1 MKGRSVAVVGI
12 CVVLLYSTARADFKY
27 SQQSKITGGAL
38 MQMTQTLGKFSKN
51 MRQANEPQTSTT
63 MVKGN
68 RMREEHAD
76 GTVQVI
82 DLDGRRFIYINPTNK
97 TYSVVTFDE
106 FKASMLQAQ
115 ERAKE
120 ARQQEAAKN
129 PEAQNA
135 AQNVKI
141 TPKFDAQVTG
151 ATRSILGL
159 PTNEMKMKME
169 MQFQGTDPKTQQQ
182 QSGSYIINSDAW
194 MAPSV
199 PGYSEIHDFHLKM
212 AKELNWL
219 PGAMGSTMGAN
230 MGNPQMGSA
239 MEEFRK
245 NAAAV
250 KGMPMLQTISMTF
263 GGNGT
268 SPQAQNP
275 QGNPQSNTQTQTP
288 PPQQQSENTSVPTST
303 SGAIKQG
310 LGGMFGG
317 FKKKKQQDDQQQQ
330 QQAAQNTTAPA
341 GQPGSLMDITSEVTS
356 FSSAPLDSSLFDVPS
371 GYTQVQGNADQIYG
385 GARQRQ

>member
-1 MKGRSVAVVGI
+1 MNARAVAIQVVCI
-12 CVVLLYSTARADFKY
+12 TSLYTAARADFKY

-38 MQMTQTLGKFSKN
+38 MQMTQTLGKFSKS

-76 GTVQVI
+76 GKVQII
-82 DLDGRRFIYINPTNK
+82 DLDGRRFIYIDPANK

-106 FKASMLQAQ
+106 FKASMQQAE
-115 ERAKE
+115 ERAKQE
-120 ARQQEAAKN
+120 RQQQMAKN
-129 PEAQNA
+129 PDAQNA

-141 TPKFDAQVTG
+141 TPKFDAKVTG
-151 ATRSILGL
+151 ATRNILGL

-169 MQFQGTDPKTQQQ
+169 MQFQGTDPKTQQT
-182 QSGSYIINSDAW
+182 QSGSYVINSDAW
-194 MAPSV
+194 MAPSM
-199 PGYSEIHDFHLKM
+199 PGYDEVHEFRLKM

-219 PGAMGSTMGAN
+219 PGAMGGAMGLN

-245 NAAAV
+245 NAATV
-250 KGMPMLQTISMTF
+250 KGMPMLQTISMTLA
-263 GGNGT
+263 GNGNP
-268 SPQAQNP
+268 PQTQNP
-275 QGNPQSNTQTQTP
+275 QGNTQGNPQAQTP
-288 PPQQQSENTSVPTST
+288 PPQQQTENTSIPTSA

-317 FKKKKQQDDQQQQ
+317 FKKKKQQDEQQQR
-330 QQAAQNTTAPA
+330 AAQTTSAPA

-356 FSSAPLDSSLFDVPS
+356 FSSAPLDSSLFEIPS
-371 GYTQVQGNADQIYG
+371 GYTQVPKNADEIF
-385 GARQRQ
+385 GARQHQ

>member
-1 MKGRSVAVVGI
+1 MNGRTVAIQVTLVVS
-12 CVVLLYSTARADFKY
+12 LYSAARADFKY

-76 GTVQVI
+76 GQVQI
-82 DLDGRRFIYINPTNK
+82 TDLDGRRFIYIDPTK
-97 TYSVVTFDE
+97 KQYSVVTFDE
-106 FKASMLQAQ
+106 FKAAMQQAQ

-120 ARQQEAAKN
+120 AQQQQAAKN
-129 PEAQNA
+129 PD
-135 AQNVKI
+135 AQNVKF

-151 ATRSILGL
+151 ATRNILGL
-159 PTNEMKMKME
+159 PTNEMKLKME
-169 MQFQGTDPKTQQQ
+169 MQFQGTDPKTQQT
-182 QSGSYIINSDAW
+182 QSGSYVINSDAW

-199 PGYSEIHDFHLKM
+199 PGYDEVHEFRLKM

-219 PGAMGSTMGAN
+219 PSTMGGAMGMN

-245 NAAAV
+245 NAATV
-250 KGMPMLQTISMTF
+250 KGMPMLQTISMTLA
-263 GGNGT
+263 GT
-268 SPQAQNP
+268 GTAPQTQNP
-275 QGNPQSNTQTQTP
+275 QQGNPQQGNPQAQTSS
-288 PPQQQSENTSVPTST
+288 PPQQDQNTSVPTSAT
-303 SGAIKQG
+303 GAIKQG

-317 FKKKKQQDDQQQQ
+317 FKKKKQQDEQQQPAQ
-330 QQAAQNTTAPA
+330 QNASASP
-341 GQPGSLMDITSEVTS
+341 GQPGSLMDITAEVTS
-356 FSSAPLDSSLFDVPS
+356 FSSAPLDGSLFDVPS
-371 GYTQVQGNADQIYG
+371 GYTQVQRNPDDIFG
-385 GARQRQ
+385 GKQHQ